1 MNEQTV
7 KGNKIRIILVSEL
20 ILIQHALSA
29 LIRQSSDFEVIATA
43 KDRHEL
49 LKHLE
54 FLKPDL
60 IVLDIGQSNAEG
72 LLITKALDDKMPW
85 IRVII
90 LTLNN
95 HSFFIKEM
103 LKHGTKGFISKNSS
117 VGDLFEGIRN
127 VYSGKTY
134 FCSECSNVLLR
145 EMIPGN
151 SVNEKNF
158 SLLTTREIEIISFLA
173 NGLTTKGI
181 ADKLFISQK
190 TVERHKTNILG
201 KLKLK
206 NTAQLVRTA
215 AENGLLFN

>member
-1 MNEQTV
+1 M
-7 KGNKIRIILVSEL
+7 LL
-20 ILIQHALSA
+20 LQHAFSA
-29 LIRQSSDFEVIATA
+29 LIMQSNEFEVIATA
-43 KDRHEL
+43 RGRLEL

-54 FLKPDL
+54 GLKPDL
-60 IVLDIGQSNAEG
+60 IILDIGQSNAEG
-72 LLITKALDDKMPW
+72 LMITKALDDKMPW
-85 IRVII
+85 VRVII
-90 LTLNN
+90 LTLNS

-117 VGDLFEGIRN
+117 VNDLFEGIRN

-145 EMIPGN
+145 EIIPGN
-151 SVNEKNF
+151 SAFEKNF
-158 SLLTTREIEIISFLA
+158 SVLTTREIEIISFLA

-206 NTAQLVRTA
+206 NTAQLVRIA